1 MHKAQMNLDLFIRY
15 YRSLK
20 LFNFAKR
27 YLPNVF
33 RPPEIRSE
41 ISDDE
46 YQFEL
51 RAQSTGIDLDLFR
64 RRLKKYL
71 QPQNRAKLDWK
82 TAIEDLK
89 RIKPDPFLIFL
100 NKHVDSLYED
110 LRAIPPSFEK
120 SLTAVLAIVRSG
132 PSEYPDEVYEAYTF
146 VKNEITPSE
155 VQEVITLWHTQ
166 RANFEKNLSYP
177 KGLEPPK
184 IFWSSALG
192 RFITDGVPMYR
203 FKSAFNIGGYDS
215 SFKEFEESIIDLLSQ
230 PIPSD
235 EMRSFAYDLCVISR
249 SSDLC
254 ARVAPSIEHALKQ
267 IVVRATGSFWS
278 EYCPS
283 SSSVE
288 PSVGTT
294 ALAALALSR
303 LSSADWAREKA
314 SQAATWLLEK
324 QNADGSWPIDI
335 ERNGKLLKR
344 SDVHTTISTME
355 VVSRAT
361 IAGAKLSIERAR
373 TWLLTKQNPNGL
385 WEDRAFALPQPT
397 VLILETLDFLSNPSA
412 PTANVYIEAAKGYLR
427 KAQSFAHERDKTSR
441 RLTLVTCH
449 LGIES
454 LLYGLI
460 ESKTM
465 TKIFDKGQTIG
476 LRSALSSMQTWMQQ
490 NRLLKANEIL
500 AFSNEIQRLAYLR
513 DEIVHKA
520 IDVSE
525 EDTKSSIQSA
535 MVFASRSSKAVL
547 GFDILS

>member
-1 MHKAQMNLDLFIRY
+1 MNLDLFIRY

-20 LFNFAKR
+20 LLNFANR

-33 RPPEIRSE
+33 RPPQIRSE

-51 RAQSTGIDLDLFR
+51 RAQSTGIDLDVFR

-71 QPQNRAKLDWK
+71 QPSHREKLDWR
-82 TAIEDLK
+82 TAIEEPEK
-89 RIKPDPFLIFL
+89 IKPDPFLVFL
-100 NKHVDSLYED
+100 RKHVDSLYEE

-146 VKNEITPSE
+146 LKNEITPSE

-184 IFWSSALG
+184 IFWSSAHG
-192 RFITDGVPMYR
+192 RFTTDGVAMYR
-203 FKSAFNIGGYDS
+203 FKSAFNIGGYES

-230 PIPSD
+230 PIPSS
-235 EMRSFAYDLCVISR
+235 ELRPFAYDLCVISR
-249 SSDLC
+249 SLDLC

-267 IVVRATGSFWS
+267 VVAQATGSFWS
-278 EYCPS
+278 EYCS
-283 SSSVE
+283 TSSSVE

-324 QNADGSWPIDI
+324 QNADGSWSIDI
-335 ERNGKLLKR
+335 ERNGKLLER
-344 SDVHTTISTME
+344 PDVHPTISTME
-355 VVSRAT
+355 VVSRAN

-373 TWLLTKQNPNGL
+373 NWLLTMQDPCGL
-385 WEDRAFALPQPT
+385 WEDKAFSLPQPT
-397 VLILETLDFLSNPSA
+397 VLILETFELLASPSA
-412 PTANVYIEAAKGYLR
+412 STPNVYIEAAKGYLR

-476 LRSALSSMQTWMQQ
+476 LRIALSSMQTWMQQ
-490 NRLLKANEIL
+490 NHLLKPNQIL
-500 AFSNEIQRLAYLR
+500 PFSNEIQRLAYLR

-525 EDTKSSIQSA
+525 DDTKSSIQSA
-535 MVFASRSSKAVL
+535 MAFASGNSKTIL

>member
-1 MHKAQMNLDLFIRY
+1 MDLDLFIRY

-20 LFNFAKR
+20 LLNFAQK

-33 RPPEIRSE
+33 RPPEIQSE
-41 ISDDE
+41 ISVDE

-51 RAQSTGIDLDLFR
+51 RAQSTGIDLDVFR

-71 QPQNRAKLDWK
+71 QPRNREKLDWR
-82 TAIEDLK
+82 TVIEELP

-100 NKHVDSLYED
+100 RKHVDSLYEE

-120 SLTAVLAIVRSG
+120 SLRAVLAIVRSG
-132 PSEYPDEVYEAYTF
+132 PSEYPEEVYEAYTF
-146 VKNEITPSE
+146 LKNEITPSE

-177 KGLEPPK
+177 KGIEPPR
-184 IFWSSALG
+184 IFWSSSLG
-192 RFITDGVPMYR
+192 RFTTDGVAMYR
-203 FKSAFNIGGYDS
+203 FKSAFHIGGFES

-230 PIPSD
+230 AIPSN
-235 EMRSFAYDLCVISR
+235 EMRPFAYDLCVISR

-267 IVVRATGSFWS
+267 VVAQSTGSFWS
-278 EYCPS
+278 EYCS
-283 SSSVE
+283 TSSSVE

-335 ERNGKLLKR
+335 ERNGKLLAR
-344 SDVHTTISTME
+344 SDVHSTISTVE
-355 VVSRAT
+355 VVSRANMT
-361 IAGAKLSIERAR
+361 GAKLSIERAR
-373 TWLLTKQNPNGL
+373 NWLLTKQDPCGL
-385 WEDRAFALPQPT
+385 WEDRAFSLPQPT
-397 VLILETLDFLSNPSA
+397 VLILETLDLLANPSA
-412 PTANVYIEAAKGYLR
+412 PAPNVYIEAAKGYLR
-427 KAQSFAHERDKTSR
+427 KAQSVAHERDKTSR
-441 RLTLVTCH
+441 RIALVTCH

-465 TKIFDKGQTIG
+465 TKIFDNKGQTIG
-476 LRSALSSMQTWMQQ
+476 LRAALSSMQTWMQQ
-490 NRLLKANEIL
+490 NRLLRANEIL
-500 AFSNEIQRLAYLR
+500 ALSNEIQRLAYLR

-525 EDTKSSIQSA
+525 EDAKSSVRSA
-535 MVFASRSSKAVL
+535 VAFASSNSKTIL